1 MAEGNPVSDRL
12 SGGGGQPT
20 RPAETGI
27 FQKVGDAEDP
37 SAVTAVTMTIEPSKH
52 HHFDVP

>member
-12 SGGGGQPT
+12 SGGAQPT

-27 FQKVGDAEDP
+27 FQKVLDAEDP